1 MCQEVGHT
9 LGLGHTS
16 EDGSS
21 QNTCMDYF
29 SNTGANATSTQS
41 TEPNQ
46 HDYDQLALIYGHLD
60 STTTLKS
67 TTAAI
72 ARGGPTGADGDG
84 TPADASR
91 ARGSWYVE
99 TSAADATSSRTSAG
113 STDSTA
119 QHSTARHGTAL
130 SRRRP
135 RRRRRGL
142 SHSRGG

>member
-1 MCQEVGHT
+1 MSHRTGPARATADHRWTCAHT
-9 LGLGHTS
+9 NDISSRRGATRARSFARATPYGLPRGRIAS
-16 EDGSS
+16 IP
-21 QNTCMDYF
+21 DYF

-84 TPADASR
+84 TPVDASR

-99 TSAADATSSRTSAG
+99 N
-113 STDSTA
+113 
-119 QHSTARHGTAL
+119 L
-130 SRRRP
+130 
-135 RRRRRGL
+135 
-142 SHSRGG
+142 GGGRYLITHIRWID